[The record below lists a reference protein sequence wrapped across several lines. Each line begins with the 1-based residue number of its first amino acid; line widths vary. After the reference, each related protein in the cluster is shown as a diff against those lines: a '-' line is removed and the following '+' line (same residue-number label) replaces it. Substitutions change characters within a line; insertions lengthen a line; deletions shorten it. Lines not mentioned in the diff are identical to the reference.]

1 MLKRM
6 FKYIFLILFII
17 SIDNRIMAFKKYK
30 VGDEIEYNNMYFYV
44 IKDSGESDDSIL
56 LLKGLPLTVEEV
68 NQYGIGHINRYTRI
82 SPKEVYNSNGFGGMT
97 YYTSETCGDK
107 PVSGV
112 IGWQYTGTECFVDY
126 SKSDIKFA
134 VDGWATDNLNV
145 EDLNKDSTGYSV
157 RLIMYDDIVNLGYTG
172 GLDTSARVEFD
183 DNNIGKWF
191 FNEKYSYWT
200 MSLYEDTN
208 TINTR
213 MWVVGNHHFI
223 NSTLNEGDTYT
234 VRPVVNLKKKA
245 LVEGEEFENIES
257 NDDNSYNDLDKNE
270 IKFNDS
276 DEYEVADTYSKK
288 SLMIIIIGFFFAG
301 LGIVTYYIFI
311 KKIERK

>member
-56 LLKGLPLTVEEV
+56 LLKGVPLTVEEV

-134 VDGWATDNLNV
+134 VDGWATDNLNA

-223 NSTLNEGDTYT
+223 NSTLNEGDTY
-234 VRPVVNLKKKA
+234 
-245 LVEGEEFENIES
+245 
-257 NDDNSYNDLDKNE
+257 
-270 IKFNDS
+270 
-276 DEYEVADTYSKK
+276 SKK